1 MSVIS
6 LLCGYGVYIGRF
18 LRLNTWDVLQPKV
31 LLATLLQNI
40 DKFTVLFSF
49 MLAAFYFAAYL
60 IFDKLMRSEPH
71 A

>member
-60 IFDKLMRSEPH
+60 IFYKLMRSEPH